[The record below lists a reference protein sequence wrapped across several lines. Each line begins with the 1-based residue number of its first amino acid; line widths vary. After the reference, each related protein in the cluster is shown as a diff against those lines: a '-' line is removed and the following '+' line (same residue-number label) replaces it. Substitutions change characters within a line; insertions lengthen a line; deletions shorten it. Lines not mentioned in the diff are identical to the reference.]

1 MKIISFSVQNY
12 RSITKANKLPI
23 SNSTILIGPNNEGKS
38 NILRALVTTLRL
50 LKGFTTFPP
59 SLGSGRTLR
68 YLIHRVR
75 DAYNW
80 EIDFPVSLQQNSPEG
95 FSTFNLELEL
105 EADEIS
111 EFKEKT
117 GSSLNGTLS
126 MQVTCSKER
135 PDFRI
140 KKRGRGAK
148 TLTNEA
154 PQIAKF
160 ISDKLVCVYIP
171 AVRPARFAQEV
182 VEDILSD
189 ELELVEGNLEYK
201 NALTEIAKIQQP
213 VLDKISENV
222 GKTLKQFL
230 PNVKEV
236 KIKISEEERYRAL
249 RRSCEITIND
259 GTPTRLQQK
268 GDGVQSLAA
277 LSLMKHASERSA
289 SGKNIILAIEEPE
302 SHLHP
307 KAIHQLKS
315 VMGDISNKNQVIL
328 TTHCPIF
335 VDRVDIESNIVVNR
349 NQALPA
355 RKLENVRD
363 VLGVKISDNLRHAEL
378 VLVVE
383 GEDDVSALRSL
394 LSSVSPK
401 IKTALSHGALAIDSL
416 LGGANLSYKLSQL
429 KEAICN
435 YHCFLD
441 NDDCGQKAFEKAK
454 QDNLLTVAEIHFTV
468 CDGMAEA
475 EIEDLYDI
483 AKYSEMIKNGYGVN
497 LDAPKFHSN
506 KKWSTRMA
514 ETFKQHGKPWNE
526 SIENEIKK
534 KISDIVSSIAGEILN
549 PYKRSSFDALVGAL
563 ENRLNNLSLYRKKQ
577 NIA

>member
-38 NILRALVTTLRL
+38 NILRALVTSLRL
-50 LKGFTTFPP
+50 LKGFAFFPP
-59 SLGSGRTLR
+59 SLTTGRTLR
-68 YLIHRVR
+68 YLPHRTR
-75 DAYNW
+75 DAYVW
-80 EIDFPVSLQQNSPEG
+80 ETDFPISLQQSSPTG
-95 FSTFNLELEL
+95 CSIFNIGLELEPH
-105 EADEIS
+105 EIV
-111 EFKEKT
+111 EFREKT
-117 GSSLNGTLS
+117 GSNLNGTLS
-126 MQVTCSKER
+126 IQITCTKDR

-140 KKRGRGAK
+140 KKKGRGGK
-148 TLTNEA
+148 TLTSKV

-160 ISDKLVCVYIP
+160 ISDKLNCVYIP
-171 AVRPARFAQEV
+171 AVRTAYSAQKV
-182 VEDILSD
+182 VEGILSD
-189 ELELVEGNLEYK
+189 ELEIVEDKPEYK

-213 VLDKISENV
+213 VLDRISESV
-222 GKTLKQFL
+222 ERTLKEFL

-236 KIKISEEERYRAL
+236 KVKISEEKRYQAL
-249 RRSCEITIND
+249 RRDCEITIDD

-289 SGKNIILAIEEPE
+289 SGRNIILAIEEPE

-307 KAIHQLKS
+307 KAIHQLKN
-315 VMGDISNKNQVIL
+315 VVIDISNNNQVIL

-335 VDRVDIESNIVVNR
+335 VDRVNVQSNIVVYG

-355 RKLENVRD
+355 KNLENIRD
-363 VLGVKISDNLRHAEL
+363 VLGVRISDNLRHAEL
-378 VLVVE
+378 VLMVE
-383 GEDDVSALRSL
+383 GEDDVSVLRSL

-401 IKTALSHGALAIDSL
+401 IKIALSHGGLAIDSL

-441 NDDCGQKAFEKAK
+441 DDDCGHKAFEKAK
-454 QDNLLTVAEIHFTV
+454 QNNLLSLAEIHFTV
-468 CDGMAEA
+468 CNGMAEA
-475 EIEDLYDI
+475 ELEDLYDVG
-483 AKYSEMIKNGYGVN
+483 KYSDMIKNGYGVS

-514 ETFKQHGKPWNE
+514 GTFKQHGKPWNE
-526 SIENEIKK
+526 PIENEIKN
-534 KISDIVSSIAGEILN
+534 KIADIARSVAGGILN
-549 PYKRSSFDALVGAL
+549 PHKKSSFDALVGAL
-563 ENRLNNLSLYRKKQ
+563 ESRLDNLSLSRKKKI
-577 NIA
+577 IA